1 MKTSTV
7 HGRLRMKKLM
17 IFVTA
22 ALLSVSFNSM
32 AFTLA
37 GTPLVIDKDA
47 FKHCAGAKNFNVCI
61 TNYEL
66 IHKSKK

>member
-1 MKTSTV
+1 
-7 HGRLRMKKLM
+7 MKKLT

-22 ALLSVSFNSM
+22 ALLSMSFNSM

-37 GTPLVIDKDA
+37 GTPLVIDQDA
-47 FKHCAGAKNFNVCI
+47 FRYCAGATNFNVCI
-61 TNYEL
+61 ERYEL